1 MNDLIYF
8 MKPEEHNNPSNLNTI
23 LIDHPEIR
31 FVSLMGIDLG
41 GNATDEKI
49 PVSLFLEDIEGFLKS
64 GVQTDG
70 SSVVLPG
77 IATLNNAKVDIMPD
91 SSVNWFVDYNY
102 GYVDEDNK
110 PIGTLK
116 IPSFLVHNNKFVD
129 SRSILMAST
138 KNFEENLM
146 DILKNN
152 PKILESAGIDRF
164 EDIEKLNFTTAT
176 ELEFWVKT
184 PEDREDVEKL
194 STSQN
199 LKEQYWKRTQGSVRT
214 ALEETLILLGYY
226 GLEPEMGH
234 KEVGGVNSTIGING
248 KLNHVM
254 EQLEID
260 WKYSSA
266 IQTGDNEI
274 LAREVVAD
282 VFRSHGLEVTFAA
295 KPIEGVAGSGEHT
308 HFSLSVTLKNGKTK
322 NIFSPK
328 NMTEDF
334 MSIIGYGALMGILNN
349 YEVISPFVTSTN
361 DGFNRL
367 KPGFE
372 APICTVCSLGRDAS
386 TLSRNRSI
394 LIGLIRDLNNP
405 LATRFELRA
414 PNPLSNTYLVM
425 ASVYQGMMDGIMAF
439 KNATDLKEL
448 EKEISKKAGE
458 VAQYLDTNREYRSE
472 QDIFEYYSDEE
483 RDELFGKPPA
493 TVWENVRNFS
503 TFGEKRDMLLRGNV
517 FSDSVI
523 ESFRLAIIKQWKE
536 ELLHRIIPNHIEIVR
551 ECQQLHD
558 IETSS
563 DLDVVRWKKIC
574 EIKYSIMKDSM
585 EKKSLATRLRE
596 ALLEEDYE
604 LASNLQLELA
614 EVIMGL
620 KELYISYKRN
630 LF

>member
-1 MNDLIYF
+1 MTDLIYF
-8 MKPEEHNNPSNLNTI
+8 LKPEEHNNPSNLKNI
-23 LIDHPEIR
+23 LENHPEIK
-31 FVSLMGIDLG
+31 FISLMGIDLG

-91 SSVNWFVDYNY
+91 TTVNWFVDYNY
-102 GYVDEDNK
+102 NYVDENHK
-110 PIGTLK
+110 PVGTLK
-116 IPSFLVHNNKFVD
+116 IPSFLIHNGKFVD
-129 SRSILMAST
+129 SRSILVAAT
-138 KNFEENLM
+138 KNFEVSILE
-146 DILKNN
+146 ILKNN
-152 PKILESAGIDRF
+152 SAILENVGIDSF
-164 EDIEKLNFTTAT
+164 EDIEKINFTAAT

-194 STSQN
+194 STSQT

-214 ALEETLILLGYY
+214 ALEETMLLLEYY

-274 LAREVVAD
+274 LAREVVGD
-282 VFRSHGLEVTFAA
+282 IFRSHGLEVTFAA

-308 HFSLSVTLKNGKTK
+308 HFGLSVTLKNGKVK
-322 NIFSPK
+322 NLFSPK
-328 NMTEDF
+328 KMTDDY
-334 MSIIGYGALMGILNN
+334 MSIVGYGALMGILNN
-349 YEVISPFVTSTN
+349 YELISPFVTPTN

-372 APICTVCSLGRDAS
+372 APVCTVCSLGHDAK
-386 TLSRNRSI
+386 TPSRNRSI
-394 LIGLIRDLNNP
+394 LIGLIRDMQNP

-425 ASVYQGMMDGIMAF
+425 ASCYQGMMDGIVAF
-439 KNATDLKEL
+439 KDATDPREL
-448 EKEISKKAGE
+448 EMELSKKAGE
-458 VAQYLDTNREYRSE
+458 PAKYLDKNREYRTE
-472 QDIFEYYSDEE
+472 EDIFEYYTDLE
-483 RDELFGKPPA
+483 RDDLFGKPPA
-493 TVWENVRNFS
+493 TVWENVKNFS
-503 TFGEKRDMLLRGNV
+503 TFGEKRSMLLRGDV

-536 ELLHRIIPNHIEIVR
+536 ELLHRIIPGHIEIVR
-551 ECQQLHD
+551 ECQQIHD

-563 DLDVVRWKKIC
+563 DLDVVRWKKII
-574 EIKYSIMKDSM
+574 EIKHNIMKDSL
-585 EKKSLATRLRE
+585 EKKSLTTRLRE
-596 ALLEEDYE
+596 ALSEKEYD
-604 LASNLQLELA
+604 LASDLQLQLA
-614 EVIMGL
+614 DTIKEL